1 MAPTNDDVTRESI
14 DLGHVLHEA
23 RIHRRLSLDE
33 ASQELKIRRDYL
45 LALEQNR
52 WQDLP
57 GEVYG
62 QGFLRNYGRLLD
74 LDGDRLVEVRRTQLG
89 PDLIPSVGYETPKR
103 TGIYTASNESRGS
116 SSSPKHPKNRRSAAA
131 RPTAPPAPI
140 STRSV
145 VTLLVVIA
153 LLFVGGWYLL
163 STPGHR
169 VAAPTPRTSSSH
181 PQRQKKSPTSSKT
194 RGHKKTTTT
203 QSALNPTSTATQGRI
218 TVATYDISKPID
230 VVIQFHGACWMGY
243 QIDGASQIGHVYQ
256 TGQTVSLQA
265 THSLDLIFGTHAFS
279 LTVNRRAVSLPT
291 TPVLWQLN
299 FVKSAAP

>member
-1 MAPTNDDVTRESI
+1 MAPSDDGITQESI

-45 LALEQNR
+45 AALEQNR

-89 PDLIPSVGYETPKR
+89 PDPLPTVPYDTPKR
-103 TGIYTASNESRGS
+103 TGIYTASRESHGTTT
-116 SSSPKHPKNRRSAAA
+116 SPRHPRNRRQAAV
-131 RPTAPPAPI
+131 RPTTPLAPI

-163 STPGHR
+163 RAPGHR
-169 VAAPTPRTSSSH
+169 VTAPQPKTSH
-181 PQRQKKSPTSSKT
+181 TQRPAKNHTSAKT
-194 RGHKKTTTT
+194 HHHKKTAAVTP
-203 QSALNPTSTATQGRI
+203 SSLNATSTATQGRI
-218 TVATYDISKPID
+218 TVATYNVPKPIT
-230 VVIQFHGACWMGY
+230 VVIRFQGACWMGY
-243 QIDGASQIGHVYQ
+243 QINGAAQVGHVYQ
-256 TGQTVSLQA
+256 AGQTVSLQA
-265 THSLDLIFGTHAFS
+265 TQTLDLIFGTHAFS
-279 LTVNRRAVSLPT
+279 LTANRQAVTLPT

>member
-1 MAPTNDDVTRESI
+1 MAPSDDHITRETI

-33 ASQELKIRRDYL
+33 ASQELRIRRDYL

-52 WQDLP
+52 WHDLP

-74 LDGDRLVEVRRTQLG
+74 LDGDRLVEVRRAQLS
-89 PDLIPSVGYETPKR
+89 PDPISAVPYETPKR
-103 TGIYTASNESRGS
+103 TGIYTTSGESRGPA
-116 SSSPKHPKNRRSAAA
+116 SSPRHPRNRRQSTVH
-131 RPTAPPAPI
+131 PTTPPAPI

-163 STPGHR
+163 NTPGHQ
-169 VAAPTPRTSSSH
+169 VAAPSSRVSHSQRPGKNRTSA
-181 PQRQKKSPTSSKT
+181 KT
-194 RGHKKTTTT
+194 HHHKKTAVT
-203 QSALNPTSTATQGRI
+203 QSILKATSTATQGRI
-218 TVATYDISKPID
+218 TVATYDVSQPIS
-230 VVIQFHGACWMGY
+230 VVIRFQGACWMGY
-243 QIDGASQIGHVYQ
+243 QIDGAAQIGHVYQ
-256 TGQTVSLQA
+256 AGQTISLKAAQ
-265 THSLDLIFGTHAFS
+265 TLDLIFGTHAFS
-279 LTVNRRAVSLPT
+279 LTVNRQAVSLPT